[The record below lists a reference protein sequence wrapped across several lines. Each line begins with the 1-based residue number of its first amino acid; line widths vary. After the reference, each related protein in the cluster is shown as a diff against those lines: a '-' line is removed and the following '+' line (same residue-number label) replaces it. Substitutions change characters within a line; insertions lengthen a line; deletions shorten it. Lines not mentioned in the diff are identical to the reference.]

1 MNQQGMSL
9 IQLLFAL
16 LIVALTT
23 QVASPAYNALVEQQ
37 RRLSVAEQLA
47 SSLRN
52 ARAEALLRHQYV
64 IVHAMEEDWSRGW
77 KVTLDLSGR
86 LLRRSLRVSAA
97 CCRVTYGV
105 GLLPF

>member
-37 RRLSVAEQLA
+37 RLSKC
-47 SSLRN
+47 
-52 ARAEALLRHQYV
+52 
-64 IVHAMEEDWSRGW
+64 G
-77 KVTLDLSGR
+77 
-86 LLRRSLRVSAA
+86 
-97 CCRVTYGV
+97 
-105 GLLPF
+105 

>member
-86 LLRRSLRVSAA
+86 GYLDPDNPVLS
-97 CCRVTYGV
+97 
-105 GLLPF
+105 